1 MLAFATEINV
11 ERGGAAGRTLGYCLQ
26 AAAEL
31 GRFFEREHRQ
41 KDGLSAGSKPS
52 PAKVCRR
59 SSKTET
65 GSRKKRKSA

>member
-1 MLAFATEINV
+1 
-11 ERGGAAGRTLGYCLQ
+11 
-26 AAAEL
+26 
-31 GRFFEREHRQ
+31 
-41 KDGLSAGSKPS
+41 LSASSKPS